1 MALTIPKL
9 DDRNFQDI
17 VDEAKKRI
25 PHYCK
30 EWTDHNLSDP
40 GVTLIE
46 LFAWMTDIQLYRMN
60 QVPDL
65 HYIKLMEML
74 GINLSEPVPAKVP
87 VAFWLSQPQ
96 ATSVSIP
103 ANTEVA
109 STQTESERSIVFT
122 TDEEFRVELPE
133 LSAITSRLTSVDK
146 GDKRFRNQNLR
157 GLAAGLEGLDVFS
170 KIPQVNDAIYFGFKN
185 DLSHHILG
193 FDIDFDPA
201 GGAGIDPT
209 LPPYIWEASL
219 GKDDQRW
226 NTCAVEIDTTKGMNK
241 SGRIQI
247 HLPEMGDL
255 RTNKK
260 NLYWV
265 RARIREIS
273 SSEIQDGMRPY
284 QATPIIR
291 KISVNTWGGT
301 TSATHAQYIHN
312 EFLGQSDGSPGQ
324 RFNLKFTP
332 LLKRGPDEVLSVHED
347 GKPRQNW
354 TEVVDF
360 SNSGA
365 EDQHYTLDC
374 LNGEIRFGPAIRQP
388 DGTIKLYGAVP
399 PRGSNLTFLKYRYG
413 GGQDGNVQPQVI
425 NTLKTA
431 IPYIARVNNREPA
444 WGGMDTETVDA
455 AKMRVPSM
463 LRSRERAV
471 TEDDFEYLA
480 KKALPAAIGRVK
492 CLAPRPTEAGRVAP
506 GQVFVLV
513 IPRLPNPAGKL
524 SLDQLSLNDEDIT
537 KLTNFLN
544 QKRLL
549 TVRLD
554 VRSPAYY
561 WVSTKVQLR
570 PAPGEDKNKVEAEV
584 LSRLFRFLNP
594 LTGGQNGSGWP
605 FGRDLFVSDVYQ
617 CLQGIPNVQFIRNV
631 EMFVSQP
638 DGEPQGNAIEF
649 LEIVAHGVIV
659 SGTHSVEFI

>member
-170 KIPQVNDAIYFGFKN
+170 KIPQVDDAIYFGFKN

-413 GGQDGNVQPQVI
+413 GGQDGNATGYKYTQNS
-425 NTLKTA
+425 NTL
-431 IPYIARVNNREPA
+431 YR
-444 WGGMDTETVDA
+444 
-455 AKMRVPSM
+455 
-463 LRSRERAV
+463 
-471 TEDDFEYLA
+471 
-480 KKALPAAIGRVK
+480 
-492 CLAPRPTEAGRVAP
+492 
-506 GQVFVLV
+506 
-513 IPRLPNPAGKL
+513 
-524 SLDQLSLNDEDIT
+524 
-537 KLTNFLN
+537 
-544 QKRLL
+544 
-549 TVRLD
+549 
-554 VRSPAYY
+554 
-561 WVSTKVQLR
+561 
-570 PAPGEDKNKVEAEV
+570 PGEQ
-584 LSRLFRFLNP
+584 SRTSL
-594 LTGGQNGSGWP
+594 GGDGYRNG
-605 FGRDLFVSDVYQ
+605 
-617 CLQGIPNVQFIRNV
+617 
-631 EMFVSQP
+631 
-638 DGEPQGNAIEF
+638 
-649 LEIVAHGVIV
+649 
-659 SGTHSVEFI
+659 